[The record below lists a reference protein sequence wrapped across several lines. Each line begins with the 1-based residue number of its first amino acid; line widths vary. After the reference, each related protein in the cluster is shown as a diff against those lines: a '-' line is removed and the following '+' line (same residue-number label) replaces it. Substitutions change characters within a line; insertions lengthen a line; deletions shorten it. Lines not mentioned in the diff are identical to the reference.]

1 MNMET
6 CVGVPV
12 SRTLL
17 HNYFCNLVNQVYK
30 ILPMREQES
39 KTLDRYIWRLSAEII
54 GGAAMVPALGEDS
67 YYASLLN
74 ILQYLRDHC
83 MEDSVEQTKQ
93 LVFEGIGLCEK
104 LRNRYVNPKIEE
116 IGPETVGD

>member
-1 MNMET
+1 MET
-6 CVGVPV
+6 STGVLV
-12 SRTLL
+12 SETLM

-39 KTLDRYIWRLSAEII
+39 KTLDRYVWRLSAEVT
-54 GGAAMVPALGEDS
+54 GGAGMFPQLGEDS

-104 LRNRYVNPKIEE
+104 LRNRYVNPQVDDMSAEKA
-116 IGPETVGD
+116 GD

>member
-1 MNMET
+1 MSMET
-6 CVGVPV
+6 CAGVSL

-39 KTLDRYIWRLSAEII
+39 KTLERYIRRLSAEII
-54 GGAAMVPALGEDS
+54 GGAAMCPALGEDS
-67 YYASLLN
+67 YYMSLLN
-74 ILQYLRDHC
+74 ILQYLKDHC

-116 IGPETVGD
+116 IVPEKAGG

>member
-1 MNMET
+1 MET
-6 CVGVPV
+6 GAGSPMN
-12 SRTLL
+12 RKLL

-39 KTLDRYIWRLSAEII
+39 KTLERYIWRLSAEIT
-54 GGAAMVPALGEDS
+54 GGAALCEALGEDS
-67 YYASLLN
+67 YYMSLLN
-74 ILQYLRDHC
+74 ILQYLKDHC

-104 LRNRYVNPKIEE
+104 LRNRYVNPAIEE
-116 IGPETVGD
+116 IEPQKAGG